1 MYKKGLEYKIR
12 HLYEGISYNL
22 SLTFYNTLKIHEACI
37 STYFVVS
44 MHNAKNISSINQD
57 YPEILKWT
65 LKIYW
70 KIIETFYETHQH
82 LCITCISQ
90 QSQHNDMYAYA

>member
-22 SLTFYNTLKIHEACI
+22 SLTFYNTLKIHVEACI

-44 MHNAKNISSINQD
+44 MHNAKNIFSIN
-57 YPEILKWT
+57 
-65 LKIYW
+65 
-70 KIIETFYETHQH
+70 
-82 LCITCISQ
+82 
-90 QSQHNDMYAYA
+90 